1 MLLLLDHDVG
11 VVVVLFIKNCLDKKV
26 ISLSTF
32 IRDVNKIKNKSH
44 FFCFFCILLFRVH
57 ITLCIALLWSVWH
70 FMNNNFFN

>member
-32 IRDVNKIKNKSH
+32 IRDVNNIKNKSH
-44 FFCFFCILLFRVH
+44 FFCFFLRTFVPCTHHSLHCPFMV
-57 ITLCIALLWSVWH
+57 SVAFH
-70 FMNNNFFN
+70 E